1 MRLAAISA
9 IVSACL
15 PNQAFAFGLADLSQ
29 KDAGLGVKAALEKG
43 ASVAVELLGRE
54 DGFWKNDHV
63 RIPLPQ
69 WLEKGQSVMK
79 MLGKSRE
86 FEDLKRGVNRAAEQ
100 AVPQAK
106 TLLVNAVKTISVEDA
121 KLILT
126 GGENAITKFFE
137 SHTRTA
143 LTSKF
148 LPVVTTVTQNIGL
161 ARQYNELAARVKQF
175 GVVKQDQSTIEQH
188 VTGKALDGLYYMI
201 GEEEKKIRHDP
212 VGTGSEILKKVFGGL
227 R

>member
-1 MRLAAISA
+1 M
-9 IVSACL
+9 
-15 PNQAFAFGLADLSQ
+15 
-29 KDAGLGVKAALEKG
+29 
-43 ASVAVELLGRE
+43 
-54 DGFWKNDHV
+54 
-63 RIPLPQ
+63 
-69 WLEKGQSVMK
+69 
-79 MLGKSRE
+79 
-86 FEDLKRGVNRAAEQ
+86 
-100 AVPQAK
+100 PQAK
-106 TLLVNAVKTISVEDA
+106 ALLAKAVTTISVEDA

-126 GGENAITKFFE
+126 GGENTVTKFFE
-137 SHTRTA
+137 SHTRTT